1 MFEVQQ
7 TAAGEWAVVAGGGR
21 ALLVA
26 ETDTERLRDLLPAV
40 RAGFAETLD
49 ALVARGLSR
58 TPSFALIDASTEA
71 VLLAVRGTGLASV
84 SEGGSERVV
93 AATGVSSWVELQLPG
108 AESATLGPAA
118 TAGTLPLVDG
128 VVRASTL
135 SWNGA
140 AATEDV
146 GATVAAPPKRER
158 DTGPVEAV
166 PPAAEPPAAE
176 PAAVEPAAAEPVAAE
191 PSEPAPE
198 PAGIV
203 AGPAVEPFADAPLPE
218 PEAAAGPDPHTRVPE
233 ATIADVPDATVETP
247 VAEAE
252 PTGYDHLFG
261 ATMVRSVEEAAV
273 RPVEAEDEAAP
284 PRIDLPGFITDSFP
298 SAANRLAGDHD
309 GLTVMSGDLPSRPDL
324 GGEEAAPAPAPT
336 LQAFSVLLS
345 DGRREPLSAPVVVG
359 RAPSVT
365 AVPSLRGA
373 RPVTLTSAEDDISR
387 SHVAVAVE
395 GDSVVVT
402 DLHSRNGTM
411 IVLPGKSPQKLRS
424 GEPTTVVLGTVI
436 DLGSGATLTVEA
448 AG

>member
-58 TPSFALIDASTEA
+58 TPSFALIDASAEA

-93 AATGVSSWVELQLPG
+93 AATGVSSWVELQLPDV
-108 AESATLGPAA
+108 ESATLGPAA

-166 PPAAEPPAAE
+166 PPAAEP
-176 PAAVEPAAAEPVAAE
+176 
-191 PSEPAPE
+191 SEPAPE

-233 ATIADVPDATVETP
+233 ATIADVPDATVATP

-273 RPVEAEDEAAP
+273 RPVEAEEDAAP

>member
-7 TAAGEWAVVAGGGR
+7 AAAGEWAVVAGGGR

-26 ETDTERLRDLLPAV
+26 ETDSQRLRDLLPAV

-49 ALVARGLSR
+49 ALVAHGLSR
-58 TPSFALIDASTEA
+58 TPSFALIDASADA

-84 SEGGSERVV
+84 SEGGRERVV

-108 AESATLGPAA
+108 VESATLGPAG

-128 VVRASTL
+128 VVRASTV
-135 SWNGA
+135 SWNQ
-140 AATEDV
+140 AATAEDV

-166 PPAAEPPAAE
+166 PAVAE
-176 PAAVEPAAAEPVAAE
+176 PAAGRSEPGPQPVA
-191 PSEPAPE
+191 
-198 PAGIV
+198 IV
-203 AGPAVEPFADAPLPE
+203 AGPAVEPFSDAPLPDPE
-218 PEAAAGPDPHTRVPE
+218 PQPAAEPDPHTRVPE
-233 ATIADVPDATVETP
+233 ATIADVPEAAVVKP
-247 VAEAE
+247 AVAEPAVEAE
-252 PTGYDHLFG
+252 PAGYDHLFG

-273 RPVEAEDEAAP
+273 RPAEAEDDLAP

-309 GLTVMSGDLPSRPDL
+309 GLTVMSGDLPARPAFAD
-324 GGEEAAPAPAPT
+324 EEADAAPAPAP
-336 LQAFSVLLS
+336 QVFSVLLS

-373 RPVTLTSAEDDISR
+373 RPITLTSAEDDISR

>member
-7 TAAGEWAVVAGGGR
+7 AAAGEWAVVAGGGR

-26 ETDTERLRDLLPAV
+26 ERDAARLRALLDAV

-58 TPSFALIDASTEA
+58 TPSFALLDASTET
-71 VLLAVRGTGLASV
+71 VLLAVRGTASATV
-84 SEGGSERVV
+84 AEGGRPREVR
-93 AATGVSSWVELQLPG
+93 ATGVSSWVETQLTG
-108 AESATLGPAA
+108 AGGVRLGDS
-118 TAGTLPLVDG
+118 GSDRDGDGSLPLVEG
-128 VVRASTL
+128 VVRAAGL
-135 SWNGA
+135 AWA
-140 AATEDV
+140 AEASTEDV

-158 DTGPVEAV
+158 DTGPVDAV
-166 PPAAEPPAAE
+166 PAAPAPR
-176 PAAVEPAAAEPVAAE
+176 AV
-191 PSEPAPE
+191 APE
-198 PAGIV
+198 PV
-203 AGPAVEPFADAPLPE
+203 DPV
-218 PEAAAGPDPHTRVPE
+218 PDPHTRIPE
-233 ATIADVPDATVETP
+233 ATLTE
-247 VAEAE
+247 VAAE
-252 PTGYDHLFG
+252 PAPQATGYDHLFG
-261 ATMVRSVEEAAV
+261 ATMVRSIEDAAV
-273 RPVEAEDEAAP
+273 RPDEEEAAP

-298 SAANRLAGDHD
+298 PAAGRLEGDHD
-309 GLTVMSGDLPSRPDL
+309 GLTVMSGELPRRPS
-324 GGEEAAPAPAPT
+324 EPTEAEPAAAPPAPAEF
-336 LQAFSVLLS
+336 AVLLS
-345 DGRREPLSAPVVVG
+345 DGRREPLAAPLVVG

-402 DLHSRNGTM
+402 DLHSRNGTL
-411 IVLPGKSPQKLRS
+411 IVLPGTSPQKLRS

>member
-7 TAAGEWAVVAGGGR
+7 PAAGEWAVVAGGGR

-26 ETDTERLRDLLPAV
+26 ETDAARLRDLLPAV

-49 ALVARGLSR
+49 ALVAHGLSR
-58 TPSFALIDASTEA
+58 TPSFALIDVSAETA
-71 VLLAVRGTGLASV
+71 LLAVRGTGLASV
-84 SEGGSERVV
+84 SEGGRERVV
-93 AATGVSSWVELQLPG
+93 AASGVSSWVELQLPG
-108 AESATLGPAA
+108 VESATLGPAP
-118 TAGTLPLVDG
+118 TAATLPLTEG
-128 VVRASTL
+128 VVRSASL
-135 SWNGA
+135 SWAPA
-140 AATEDV
+140 ALAEDV

-166 PPAAEPPAAE
+166 P
-176 PAAVEPAAAEPVAAE
+176 AAAARVA
-191 PSEPAPE
+191 APE
-198 PAGIV
+198 PEPVEIV

-218 PEAAAGPDPHTRVPE
+218 PEAPAEPDPHTRIPE
-233 ATIADVPDATVETP
+233 ATIADVPDAAGAAP
-247 VAEAE
+247 GAEEE
-252 PTGYDHLFG
+252 PAGYDHLFG

-273 RPVEAEDEAAP
+273 RPAEADADEDAASP
-284 PRIDLPGFITDSFP
+284 ARIDLPGFITDSFP

-309 GLTVMSGDLPSRPDL
+309 GLTVMSGDLPERPAF
-324 GGEEAAPAPAPT
+324 AAADEPDVAPVPAP
-336 LQAFSVLLS
+336 QAFSVLLS

>member
-26 ETDTERLRDLLPAV
+26 ETDTARLRDLLAAV

-49 ALVARGLSR
+49 ALVAHGLSR
-58 TPSFALIDASTEA
+58 TPSFALIDVSAETA
-71 VLLAVRGTGLASV
+71 LLAVRGTGLASV
-84 SEGGSERVV
+84 SEGGRERVV

-108 AESATLGPAA
+108 VESATLGPAA
-118 TAGTLPLVDG
+118 TGATLPLTEG
-128 VVRASTL
+128 VVRGSTL
-135 SWNGA
+135 SWTA
-140 AATEDV
+140 AVTAEDV

-166 PPAAEPPAAE
+166 P
-176 PAAVEPAAAEPVAAE
+176 AVV
-191 PSEPAPE
+191 PE
-198 PAGIV
+198 PEEIV

-218 PEAAAGPDPHTRVPE
+218 PGTDSEPEPEPEPAAEPDPHTRVPE
-233 ATIADVPDATVETP
+233 ATIADVPDAAPAV
-247 VAEAE
+247 EAE
-252 PTGYDHLFG
+252 PAGYDHLFG

-273 RPVEAEDEAAP
+273 RPAEADEEAAP
-284 PRIDLPGFITDSFP
+284 SRIDLPGFITDSFP
-298 SAANRLAGDHD
+298 SGADRLVGDHD
-309 GLTVMSGDLPSRPDL
+309 GLTVMSGDLPDRPAFEPDASDA
-324 GGEEAAPAPAPT
+324 GPAPAPQT
-336 LQAFSVLLS
+336 FAVLLS
-345 DGRREPLSAPVVVG
+345 DGRREALSAPVVVG

>member
-7 TAAGEWAVVAGGGR
+7 AAAGEWAVVAGGGR

-26 ETDTERLRDLLPAV
+26 ETDAARLRDLLAAV

-49 ALVARGLSR
+49 ALVAHGLSR
-58 TPSFALIDASTEA
+58 TPSFALIDVSAETA
-71 VLLAVRGTGLASV
+71 LLAVRGTGLASV
-84 SEGGSERVV
+84 SERGSERVV

-108 AESATLGPAA
+108 VESATLGPAA
-118 TAGTLPLVDG
+118 TGATLPLTEG
-128 VVRASTL
+128 VVRGSTL
-135 SWNGA
+135 RWTPA
-140 AATEDV
+140 VTAEDV

-166 PPAAEPPAAE
+166 P
-176 PAAVEPAAAEPVAAE
+176 AVV
-191 PSEPAPE
+191 PE
-198 PAGIV
+198 PEEIV

-218 PEAAAGPDPHTRVPE
+218 PGTEPEPEPAAEPDPHTRVPE
-233 ATIADVPDATVETP
+233 ATIADVPETP
-247 VAEAE
+247 PAAPAAAPAVAAE
-252 PTGYDHLFG
+252 PAGYDHLFG

-273 RPVEAEDEAAP
+273 RPAEADEEAAP
-284 PRIDLPGFITDSFP
+284 SRIDLPGFITDSFP
-298 SAANRLAGDHD
+298 SGADRLVGDHD
-309 GLTVMSGDLPSRPDL
+309 GLTVMSGDLPERPAFEPDASDA
-324 GGEEAAPAPAPT
+324 GPAPAPQT
-336 LQAFSVLLS
+336 FAVLLS

>member
-58 TPSFALIDASTEA
+58 TPSFALIDASAEA

-93 AATGVSSWVELQLPG
+93 AATAVSSWVELQLPG
-108 AESATLGPAA
+108 VESATLGPAA

-135 SWNGA
+135 SWNGV

-166 PPAAEPPAAE
+166 PP
-176 PAAVEPAAAEPVAAE
+176 AAEPVAAE

-218 PEAAAGPDPHTRVPE
+218 PEPAAGPDPHTRVPE
-233 ATIADVPDATVETP
+233 ATIADVPDATVATP

-336 LQAFSVLLS
+336 LQTFSVLLS

>member
-1 MFEVQQ
+1 VFEVQQ

-58 TPSFALIDASTEA
+58 TPSFALIDASAEA

-93 AATGVSSWVELQLPG
+93 AATGVSSWVELQLPDV
-108 AESATLGPAA
+108 ESATLGPAA

-166 PPAAEPPAAE
+166 PPAAEP
-176 PAAVEPAAAEPVAAE
+176 
-191 PSEPAPE
+191 SEPAPE

-233 ATIADVPDATVETP
+233 ATIADVPDATVATP

-273 RPVEAEDEAAP
+273 RPVEAEEDAAP